1 MRFITNLIGRLIF
14 CLGLMITVVGCV
26 IGSMIG
32 STGGT
37 TLSGITLMV
46 LGAAIYWFGSTKVC
60 PQCSR
65 RIKHTELQ
73 CKHCGGAQG

>member
-1 MRFITNLIGRLIF
+1 MRFIANLFGRLIF
-14 CLGLMITVVGCV
+14 CLGVMMTVVGCV

-32 STGGT
+32 STAGT
-37 TLSGITLMV
+37 TMSGVTLMI
-46 LGAAIYWFGSTKVC
+46 LGAGIYWVGSTKVC

-65 RIKHTELQ
+65 RIQHTALE